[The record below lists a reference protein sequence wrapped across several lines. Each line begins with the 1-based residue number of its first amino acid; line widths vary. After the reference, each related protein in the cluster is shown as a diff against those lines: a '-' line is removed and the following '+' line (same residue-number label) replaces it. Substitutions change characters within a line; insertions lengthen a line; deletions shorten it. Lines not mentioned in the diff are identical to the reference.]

1 MRVRLFWGGEDGDEV
16 IGGGLAG
23 VAGGS
28 WVEEFAGDAV
38 GFAVFH
44 ESDAEVSG
52 VGGVFL
58 GLAEGGGLG
67 VLEVDGRVVAGDEG
81 VGRVFGDPLEDGV
94 ASGEELLEL

>member
-1 MRVRLFWGGEDGDEV
+1 MRLFWGGEDGDEV
-16 IGGGLAG
+16 IGGGFAG
-23 VAGGS
+23 IALCA

-44 ESDAEVSG
+44 EFDAEVSG

-81 VGRVFGDPLEDGV
+81 VGGVFCDPWEDGV
-94 ASGEELLEL
+94 AAGEEFLEL